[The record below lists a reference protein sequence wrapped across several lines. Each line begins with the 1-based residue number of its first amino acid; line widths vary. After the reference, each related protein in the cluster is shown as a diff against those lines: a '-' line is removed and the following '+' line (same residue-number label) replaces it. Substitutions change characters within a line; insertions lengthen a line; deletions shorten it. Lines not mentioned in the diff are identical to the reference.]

1 MRPLSR
7 HALSSATATDRVLDA
22 CACKPTCAE
31 FVHLLTF
38 VLLHTVGSSRS
49 DVQVMS
55 LVPPEQGTEDHPEWK
70 RAGFEDE
77 DAAKELH
84 VFVSLYGIFKAPIDF
99 PNEPGSWLVRL
110 LCFSFKWTL
119 QLLLQMAKGVVM
131 CHQADVVHCDLEP
144 WNFMFDAYGRLK
156 IIDFGMS
163 IRTVRA
169 MRTARIL

>member
-1 MRPLSR
+1 MRSARRLLLTVCWTHVPASPLALNLCTCS
-7 HALSSATATDRVLDA
+7 LSSYCTL
-22 CACKPTCAE
+22 
-31 FVHLLTF
+31 
-38 VLLHTVGSSRS
+38 GSSRNNA
-49 DVQVMS
+49 QVMS

-77 DAAKELH
+77 DATKELH

-169 MRTARIL
+169 MSTAGIL